1 MTESSPKRTSLV
13 SLIDHAILHP
23 TTTEE
28 QLLAGCDLARQLH
41 VRTVCVQPLFVAKA
55 AERLDG
61 SGVGVCTVIGFP
73 HGSNLTAVKAME
85 VRLACEQGAH
95 EVDMVVPIGRVLS
108 GDWKYVE
115 YDIRTV
121 VDAAHVM
128 GARTKVIFETDYL
141 PDDATKIRLCE
152 VSERAGAEFVKT
164 STGFGFANQPDGR
177 FASRG
182 ATEADVRLMRAHVG
196 PQVQVKASGGIRS
209 YEDALRMVNCG
220 ATRLGT
226 SHSAAIASGEH
237 ATVSSSADL
246 QVAGEASRPSS
257 DY

>member
-1 MTESSPKRTSLV
+1 MTESWTSRKSLV
-13 SLIDHAILHP
+13 SMIDHAILHP

-28 QLLAGCDLARQLH
+28 QLLAGCDLARKLQ
-41 VRTVCVQPLFVAKA
+41 VRTVCVQPSFVAKA
-55 AERLDG
+55 AERLDD
-61 SGVGVCTVIGFP
+61 SSVGICTVIGFP
-73 HGSNLTAVKAME
+73 HGSNLTAVKALE

-121 VDAAHVM
+121 VDAAHAM
-128 GARTKVIFETDYL
+128 GARAKIIFETDYL
-141 PDDATKIRLCE
+141 PQEAMKVRLCE
-152 VSERAGAEFVKT
+152 VSERAGADFVKT
-164 STGFGFANQPDGR
+164 STGFGFATQPDGR

-209 YEDALRMVNCG
+209 YADAQRMVACG

-226 SHSAAIASGEH
+226 SHSAIIAAEEQ
-237 ATVSSSADL
+237 ADSSTQEVQAVDDGQRTSAD
-246 QVAGEASRPSS
+246 
-257 DY
+257 Y